1 MKAVIKSKS
10 GQDKGQIE
18 FPSQFNE
25 PIRPDLIKR
34 AFLVIQ
40 SNKRQPYGADPDAG
54 HKFSSKLSRRRR
66 DYRGAY
72 GMGISRVPRKIMTK
86 RGTRFNWMGATA
98 PNTVGGMQPHPPK
111 AERIWSRK
119 INKKER
125 RKAIRSALAATIDKE
140 LVAKRGHKFTEYP
153 LVFETEVES
162 VGKTKEAI
170 LFLEKIGLKD
180 ELVRSARKTQKTGI
194 ARRRGRI
201 YKKAK
206 GPLVVV
212 SKNCPLMD
220 SAKNIPGVDVIIVTN
235 LNAENL
241 APGTDCGRLTLYSKD
256 SIDLIKEKRLFTDN
270 PVIDKPV
277 LKKEKKVTKKKTK
290 KPSKTKKVETKKS
303 TVETKKPDVKKV
315 TKDKPVKKV
324 VKE

>member
-1 MKAVIKSKS
+1 MNAVIKSQS
-10 GQDKGQIE
+10 GQNKGQID
-18 FPSQFNE
+18 FPSQFSE

-34 AFLVIQ
+34 AFLAIQ

-111 AERIWSRK
+111 AERIWARK

-125 RKAIRSALAATIDKE
+125 RKAIRSALAASIDKE
-140 LVAKRGHKFTEYP
+140 LVANRGHRFIEYP
-153 LVFETEVES
+153 LVFETAVES
-162 VGKTKEAI
+162 VEKTKDVI

-180 ELVRSARKTQKTGI
+180 ELVRASRKTQKTGI
-194 ARRRGRI
+194 ARRRGRN

-206 GPLVVV
+206 GPLIVV
-212 SKNCPLMD
+212 SKNCSLMD
-220 SAKNIPGVDVIIVTN
+220 SAKNIPGIDVIIVN
-235 LNAENL
+235 DLNAESL

-256 SIDLIKEKRLFTDN
+256 SLDIIKEKRLFTDN
-270 PVIDKPV
+270 PIVEKQP
-277 LKKEKKVTKKKTK
+277 KK
-290 KPSKTKKVETKKS
+290 
-303 TVETKKPDVKKV
+303 
-315 TKDKPVKKV
+315 VKKV
-324 VKE
+324 VKKDTKKPTTTKKVQSKDATKKPIEKAKEKKVGKKKPAKKVVKE